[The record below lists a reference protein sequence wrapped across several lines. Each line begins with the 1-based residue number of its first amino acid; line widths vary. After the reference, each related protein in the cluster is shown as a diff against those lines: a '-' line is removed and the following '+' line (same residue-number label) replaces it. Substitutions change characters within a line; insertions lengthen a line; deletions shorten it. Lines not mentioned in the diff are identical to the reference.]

1 MSSRHWRPAFRY
13 TVSSG
18 LRLAVRIPVW
28 LFAQE
33 EGKVRHRDTHYFL
46 WFVFFGVLSGLI
58 YYVNHRGSFD
68 SESTWL
74 LVSGLLGL
82 ILGAN
87 GVGEGKFSRWYDLIV
102 GIIFSVAGLI
112 GIAAGFHLHLL
123 SGVPAALSRVI
134 GPTTFLGLSLAV
146 LPSLVH
152 AVLGLSSVNHA
163 IRNK

>member
-1 MSSRHWRPAFRY
+1 MRM
-13 TVSSG
+13 
-18 LRLAVRIPVW
+18 PVW

-33 EGKVRHRDTHYFL
+33 EGNVKHRDTHYFL
-46 WFVFFGVLSGLI
+46 WFIFFGLISGLI
-58 YYVNHRGSFD
+58 YYVNHRGTVD

-82 ILGAN
+82 VFGAN
-87 GVGEGKFSRWYDLIV
+87 WLAEGKFSRWYDLIV

-112 GIAAGFHLHLL
+112 GIAAGFHVNLL
-123 SGVPAALSRVI
+123 SGAPTAFKNVI
-134 GPTTFLGLSLAV
+134 SPTTFLGLSLAV